1 MLKGI
6 HIAVTHSI
14 PAAATSVRVLCG
26 FKCSAAVQRSIFAA
40 QLLTRLLPQLLLMG
54 GVKSLSAL
62 ASAPNAKASNPS
74 KTLVSDVTLV
84 PDASAFTRVLRS
96 GQYAPPTQATTP
108 ASPITPLAKPAP
120 LRASSKQAMTFLQPA
135 RATPAYPITPVAKPA
150 PSRASVPSIGKNQ
163 AMTLVQ
169 PARAA
174 RKKQSNNVNRA
185 KHCNHGRRATRCP
198 ECIQVSKSGTRS
210 LCAHL
215 KQKGWCLECK
225 KDGAR
230 YYGDEARVW
239 G

>member
-6 HIAVTHSI
+6 HIAVTRSI

-40 QLLTRLLPQLLLMG
+40 QLLTRLLPQLLRMG

-74 KTLVSDVTLV
+74 KTLVSDV
-84 PDASAFTRVLRS
+84 SAFTRVLRS

-120 LRASSKQAMTFLQPA
+120 LRASLKQAMTFLQPA

-150 PSRASVPSIGKNQ
+150 PSRASVPSIGTNQ

-174 RKKQSNNVNRA
+174 RYKQSNHVNRA

-230 YYGDEARVW
+230 YYGEGRVW